1 VWSVGAK
8 KIEVYLA
15 AGLALFK
22 EPSRPLISLSHAPT
36 LPMQA
41 VLAQLQALALEQG
54 ISLRNRAINVCL
66 SARYAPGCALPLQVN
81 GNKGAPTEAEQ
92 HRFVSATLNIPSNNL
107 RVQIDVNSSN
117 FAAAITHGQMKAL
130 EDWTLSNG
138 ARLQGVQ
145 PLWSVVTQAHR
156 AQPASVKAVVLIEPD
171 GMSLLAQLGSNASAN
186 LGKIFE
192 RAANADTGGVQLQ
205 INRWQD
211 KFQLMPQEML
221 TLSFRETEA
230 FRSEPGVSQWPG
242 HWEAA

>member
-22 EPSRPLISLSHAPT
+22 EPSSPLISLSHAPT

-66 SARYAPGCALPLQVN
+66 SARYAPGCALPTKIGSNQDATGQAGL
-81 GNKGAPTEAEQ
+81 
-92 HRFVSATLNIPSNNL
+92 FVSTQLNIPSNNL
-107 RVQIDVNSSN
+107 RIQTDANSSN
-117 FAAAITHGQMKAL
+117 FAAAITQGHMKAL
-130 EDWTLSNG
+130 EDWASSSS
-138 ARLQGVQ
+138 ARLQALQ

-156 AQPASVKAVVLIEPD
+156 TKAGSIKAVVLIEPD
-171 GMSLLAQLGSNASAN
+171 GMSLLAQPGSNASAN
-186 LGKIFE
+186 SGQIFE

-221 TLSFRETEA
+221 TLSFRETET

>member
-15 AGLALFK
+15 TGLALFK
-22 EPSRPLISLSHAPT
+22 EPSSPLISLSHAPT
-36 LPMQA
+36 LPLQA
-41 VLAQLQALALEQG
+41 VLGQLQALALGQG

-66 SARYAPGCALPLQVN
+66 SARYAPGCALPPHVN
-81 GNKGAPTEAEQ
+81 GNKGVTTEAEQ

-107 RVQIDVNSSN
+107 RIQIDVNSSS
-117 FAAAITHGQMKAL
+117 FAAAITQGHMKAL
-130 EDWTLSNG
+130 EDWALSNG

-156 AQPASVKAVVLIEPD
+156 AQSGSIKAVVLIEPD
-171 GMSLLAQLGSNASAN
+171 GMSLLAQPDSNASAN
-186 LGKIFE
+186 AGQFFE

-211 KFQLMPQEML
+211 KFQLMPRKML
-221 TLSFRETEA
+221 TLSFRETET